1 MEKPLW
7 MISITH
13 MFVEIFLLIQ
23 VALIPVI
30 TQEFQ
35 LSLIEV
41 SLVASLPSIV
51 TLVMNI
57 PSGYLADHFSTNR
70 LLFASMLIEALSAL
84 LISQTNNFWM
94 LVFGVSLMKVSS
106 PLYHI
111 SGLSQISRFAKPEHM
126 GRTVGFHNA
135 FGSLGSAMGVISLGL
150 FLSTLGWRWS
160 YIFWSFPILV
170 WGVILLKSPQLK
182 MERVEKTEVEKKEI
196 LAKLSLIFSAPLLIV
211 LFAMGI
217 RQVGATGISTFMTTY
232 LVSAR
237 GVSMSIASLI
247 FGLGPFIGIFGS
259 LGGGYLTEKT
269 GAMKTL
275 NWTVF
280 GCVLSLSVLSIMTQV
295 YSIVLVY
302 IVYAFFSNSIWSPV
316 NTIIAAISPK
326 SEIGLSYSIFFL
338 TEGLIAS
345 LTPPLVAGVIGL
357 SEVWIV
363 FPLSVSVMIVGL
375 IIFQFLPRSLDR
387 LKMHNKNHT

>member
-1 MEKPLW
+1 

-13 MFVEIFLLIQ
+13 MFVEIYFLTQ
-23 VALIPVI
+23 AALIPI
-30 TQEFQ
+30 FIREFN
-35 LSLIEV
+35 LSLLQS
-41 SLVASLPSIV
+41 SLIVTIPGLAQLLMNLPSGIL
-51 TLVMNI
+51 TERL
-57 PSGYLADHFSTNR
+57 STR
-70 LLFASMLIEALSAL
+70 QLLFASMLIEALSAL
-84 LISQTNNFWM
+84 LISQTKDFWM

-135 FGSLGSAMGVISLGL
+135 FGSFGTAAGVISLGL

-160 YIFWSFPILV
+160 YMFWSFPILL
-170 WGVILLKSPQLK
+170 WGFMLLKSPQLK

-196 LAKLSLIFSAPLLIV
+196 LAKLSLIFSAPLMSV

-275 NWTVF
+275 NWTVL

-302 IVYAFFSNSIWSPV
+302 LVYAFFSNSIWSPV
-316 NTIIAAISPK
+316 NTIIAAISPE
-326 SEIGLSYSIFFL
+326 SERGLSYSIFFL
-338 TEGLIAS
+338 TEG
-345 LTPPLVAGVIGL
+345 
-357 SEVWIV
+357 
-363 FPLSVSVMIVGL
+363 
-375 IIFQFLPRSLDR
+375 
-387 LKMHNKNHT
+387 